1 MFVFDISNMIVIGF
15 FLWTSVLCLLHSYLF
30 YPLLLK
36 WLTKNKPNNSL
47 VYNKQETLPSV
58 VFLMSLYNEEK
69 VIVQK
74 LNSLLASDYPR
85 DKLSVYIGSDCSE
98 DQTNA
103 LVEAFIAEHAWMHF
117 FPYQTRSGKP
127 GVINRLVRSAT
138 ENSSSKGEEPILIIS
153 DANVMLAPNTI
164 FELVKHFKNKAIGL
178 VDSNIQNPHQKHT
191 DAIGIAQSETSYI
204 SREVFIKHME
214 GIAWGRTMGPL
225 GGCYALRA
233 AMFEAV
239 PPGFLVDDFYIAM
252 KVFEKGGLAINE
264 LEALC
269 YESSPQE
276 IQEEFRRKTR
286 ISAGNFANLAMFKH
300 LLWPP
305 NSSLS
310 FAFLSHKVL
319 RWYGPFFILISYL
332 CTLLLALVYDNTF
345 YQVLGLLQTFALF
358 GIPLLDWF
366 FQQLNLN
373 VVLLRYITYF
383 NAMNL
388 ALFNGFFK
396 YLKGVQNGIWQPTKR
411 DI

>member
-1 MFVFDISNMIVIGF
+1 MIVIGF
-15 FLWTSVLCLLHSYLF
+15 FLWTSVLCLLHSYLL

-98 DQTNA
+98 DQTNT

-178 VDSNIQNPHQKHT
+178 VDSNIQNPHKKHT
-191 DAIGIAQSETSYI
+191 DAIGIAQS
-204 SREVFIKHME
+204 
-214 GIAWGRTMGPL
+214 
-225 GGCYALRA
+225 
-233 AMFEAV
+233 
-239 PPGFLVDDFYIAM
+239 
-252 KVFEKGGLAINE
+252 
-264 LEALC
+264 
-269 YESSPQE
+269 
-276 IQEEFRRKTR
+276 
-286 ISAGNFANLAMFKH
+286 
-300 LLWPP
+300 
-305 NSSLS
+305 
-310 FAFLSHKVL
+310 
-319 RWYGPFFILISYL
+319 
-332 CTLLLALVYDNTF
+332 
-345 YQVLGLLQTFALF
+345 
-358 GIPLLDWF
+358 
-366 FQQLNLN
+366 
-373 VVLLRYITYF
+373 
-383 NAMNL
+383 
-388 ALFNGFFK
+388 
-396 YLKGVQNGIWQPTKR
+396 
-411 DI
+411 